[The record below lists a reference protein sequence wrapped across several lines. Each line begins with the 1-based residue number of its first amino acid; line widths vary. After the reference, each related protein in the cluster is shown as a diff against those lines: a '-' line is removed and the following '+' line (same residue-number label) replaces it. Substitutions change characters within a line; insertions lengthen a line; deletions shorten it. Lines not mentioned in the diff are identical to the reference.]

1 MLTRRVGRFGKE
13 LTVSLVQDQS
23 YKTSIDALTGEILL
37 PDGYELAYYTLR
49 RAHDGHLQSFLP
61 VNTGAPSVQA
71 VPIDAQL
78 SDIQALEGL
87 QANQEG
93 PESGSLVPIC
103 SSNHVPNE

>member
-1 MLTRRVGRFGKE
+1 MAGAHQQRVSVDEESG
-13 LTVSLVQDQS
+13 
-23 YKTSIDALTGEILL
+23 ALWERADREILF

-49 RAHDGHLQSFLP
+49 RVHDGHLQSFLP
-61 VNTGAPSVQA
+61 VNTGATSVQA
-71 VPIDAQL
+71 VLIDAQL

-93 PESGSLVPIC
+93 PESGSLVPVC